1 MSDASM
7 AMSEAIRRAA
17 GIGVEPPTEE
27 QKPEPP
33 GDPDF
38 GAGAGQRGVQP
49 ESDMSAMIRAAAFG
63 HVVRGGGER

>member
-1 MSDASM
+1 MTDDSM
-7 AMSEAIRRAA
+7 AFSEQIRRAA

-27 QKPEPP
+27 QRPEPP

-49 ESDMSAMIRAAAFG
+49 EPNMNDLIRAAAFG
-63 HVVRGGGER
+63 HVVRGGGAR